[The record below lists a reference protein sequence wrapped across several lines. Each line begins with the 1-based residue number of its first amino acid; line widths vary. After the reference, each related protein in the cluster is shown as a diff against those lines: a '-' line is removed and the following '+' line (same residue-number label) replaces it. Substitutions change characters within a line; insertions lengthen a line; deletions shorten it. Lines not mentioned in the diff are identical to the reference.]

1 MTDKSFSEFIRTA
14 SDDERQAV
22 YEQAMKKA
30 TEEQNKVLEEYMEQI
45 QNEKSYIE
53 GEYIPAGTSE
63 RVFSTLTGLADYIK
77 VFGVENARFGTGY
90 IEGRKVFVLQYQP
103 INYGGN

>member
-1 MTDKSFSEFIRTA
+1 MNNKSFSEFIRTA

-45 QNEKSYIE
+45 ENEKSYIE
-53 GEYIPAGTSE
+53 GEYLAAGTSE
-63 RVFSTLTGLADYIK
+63 RVFSTLQALTDYVVVFK
-77 VFGVENARFGTGY
+77 VESARFGTGY
-90 IEGRKVFVLQYQP
+90 IEGRKVFILQYQP
-103 INYGGN
+103 INYGG

>member
-1 MTDKSFSEFIRTA
+1 MTEAI
-14 SDDERQAV
+14 E
-22 YEQAMKKA
+22 
-30 TEEQNKVLEEYMEQI
+30 
-45 QNEKSYIE
+45 NEKSFIE

-77 VFGVENARFGTGY
+77 VFGVESARFGTGY
-90 IEGRKVFVLQYQP
+90 IEGRKVFVLQYAP